1 MSLHDWLYTFYFN
14 DMKSMD
20 YNLKRQYKRLCK
32 ILFPMPISILNIIPL
47 YCFLFAV
54 SKRTSARPFVA
65 SCLSFSTFRD
75 DIFMLG
81 GQDAVVVWRLNED
94 TRKLSQTTVTLGKVK
109 RNITNL
115 LVRHV
120 YYKTYLYSYSKTF
133 R

>member
-1 MSLHDWLYTFYFN
+1 
-14 DMKSMD
+14 
-20 YNLKRQYKRLCK
+20 
-32 ILFPMPISILNIIPL
+32 MPISILKKMHLCSFI
-47 YCFLFAV
+47 FAV

-115 LVRHV
+115 LVRHLNCN
-120 YYKTYLYSYSKTF
+120 TYLYFYSI
-133 R
+133 